1 MQNSKA
7 APTPTTVG
15 LKLSKEDSSKRVDPT
30 LYTIMVGSLMYLT
43 TTWPDLMHAVSLISI
58 FMETPKDSH
67 WQVRKR
73 ILRYVK
79 GTEGFGILYT
89 TNDDFKLVGYTD
101 SDCAGSIDNRK
112 SIFGYMFHMGSGAI
126 SWASKKQPIV
136 SQSTAEVEYIAANA
150 AACQA
155 IWLRRILT
163 DLNERQEDGTT
174 IYCDNMISSI
184 ALSKNLVFHGRSKH
198 IEIKYH
204 FIKELVENGVIKM
217 EFCKSKQQLE
227 TFSQSH

>member
-1 MQNSKA
+1 MQNCKA
-7 APTPTTVG
+7 APTPTAVG

-30 LYTIMVGSLMYLT
+30 LYKSMVGSLMYLT
-43 TTWPDLMHAVSLISI
+43 ATRLDMMHAISLISR

-67 WQVRKR
+67 WQAGKR

-79 GTEGFGILYT
+79 GTNGFGILYIA
-89 TNDDFKLVGYTD
+89 NDDFKLVGYTD
-101 SDCAGSIDNRK
+101 SDWAGSIDDRK
-112 SIFGYMFHMGSGAI
+112 STSGYVFNMGSGAI

-136 SQSTAEVEYIAANA
+136 AQSTAEAEYIAANA

-174 IYCDNMISSI
+174 IYCDNISSI
-184 ALSKNLVFHGRSKH
+184 ALSKNPVFHGRSKH
-198 IEIKYH
+198 IEIRYH
-204 FIKELVENGVIKM
+204 FIRELVENGDIKM
-217 EFCKSKQQLE
+217 EYCKSE
-227 TFSQSH
+227 